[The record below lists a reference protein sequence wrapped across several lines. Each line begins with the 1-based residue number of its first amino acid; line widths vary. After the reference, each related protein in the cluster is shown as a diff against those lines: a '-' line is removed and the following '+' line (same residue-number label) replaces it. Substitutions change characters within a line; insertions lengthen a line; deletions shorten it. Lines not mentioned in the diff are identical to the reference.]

1 MINIYNKKALKRTTS
16 LTINADL
23 LQKAKEYKINLSDT
37 LEKQLI
43 ILIKEYEK
51 QKWLKENKK
60 AIIEYNNKIDSS
72 GIFSDTFRKF

>member
-1 MINIYNKKALKRTTS
+1 MINIYDTKALKKATS
-16 LTINADL
+16 LTINTDL

-51 QKWLKENKK
+51 QKWLKENKE
-60 AIIEYNNKIDSS
+60 AIMEYNNKIDSS
-72 GIFSDTFRKF
+72 GTFSDTFRKF